1 MVTSSILFQ
10 HILTPQILVQAGV
23 IILLLRF
30 LAGLAFLFCL
40 ISVRFHLINLTYRAV
55 MDQQT
60 SNSSA
65 RIMALNMG
73 EYTRAQKRRSD
84 IILREP
90 SVISAGENRV
100 SPNYATEII
109 YQDFFNGKSKP
120 FPVKKVYYKNFE
132 KF

>member
-40 ISVRFHLINLTYRAV
+40 ISVRFHLINLTCSAV

-65 RIMALNMG
+65 RIKALNMG
-73 EYTRAQKRRSD
+73 EYTRAQKRRSN

-109 YQDFFNGKSKP
+109 YQDFFIGKSKP